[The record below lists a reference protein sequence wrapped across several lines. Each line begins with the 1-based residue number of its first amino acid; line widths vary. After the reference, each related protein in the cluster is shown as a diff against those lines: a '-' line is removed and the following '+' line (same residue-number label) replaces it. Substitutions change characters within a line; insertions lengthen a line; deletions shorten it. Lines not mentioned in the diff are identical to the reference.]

1 MERLLLA
8 LALGAVAVGFAL
20 WIQRRHSPEITDS
33 VGEFK
38 APEKLDRADFQRP
51 DAPWL
56 VAVFTSA
63 SCSTCA
69 DVWLKAKAL
78 ASPQVQVQQV
88 EQTAEPQLHRRYDIR
103 AVPIVAIADSAG
115 RVRASFLGPVS
126 ATHLWAGLAEL
137 RDPGSA
143 PSDCAESA
151 AGPLLPGAKP
161 RCQDR
166 PADETP

>member
-1 MERLLLA
+1 MDRLLLA

-20 WIQRRHSPEITDS
+20 WIQRRHSSELTDS

-38 APEKLDRADFQRP
+38 APEKLDRADFERP
-51 DAPWL
+51 EAPWL

-69 DVWLKAKAL
+69 DVWVKAKAL

-88 EQTAEPQLHRRYDIR
+88 EQSAEPKLHRRYDIR
-103 AVPIVAIADSAG
+103 AVPIVAIADAHG
-115 RVRASFLGPVS
+115 KVRASFMGPVP

-151 AGPLLPGAKP
+151 AVAQLPGTTP

-166 PADETP
+166 QSGAAS